1 MLLCVFDGRVRV
13 WRRDKR
19 RFAPKQVQA
28 ALQGGGGSVT
38 IWGCVSYGCDLDLV
52 TAQGTLTWEKYPTD
66 ILNSIVV
73 PYFNNLPVYMDDNAR
88 PRRNGC
94 SGVCLRGLLFFIG
107 IWTNKQNKTFTN
119 CHVYNIS
126 ELASLRHFS
135 YS

>member
-38 IWGCVSYGCDLDLV
+38 IWGRVSYGCDLDLV

-66 ILNSIVV
+66 ILNS
-73 PYFNNLPVYMDDNAR
+73 MDDNAR

-107 IWTNKQNKTFTN
+107 IWTNKQNETFTN
-119 CHVYNIS
+119 CHVYNLS
-126 ELASLRHFS
+126 ELASLGHFS